1 MLLRTIF
8 PQTHIT
14 FGNKL
19 ILKSQLNSYEHVI
32 FFTKFSKLQTFT
44 TRLRSCTKFNCTD
57 CNLNMLGRMAVQLG
71 LHGCLQ
77 WIDVESEILIVGFVK
92 NI

>member
-19 ILKSQLNSYEHVI
+19 ILNSQLNSYAHAI
-32 FFTKFSKLQTFT
+32 SFTRFSKLQKYT
-44 TRLRSCTKFNCTD
+44 TKLRSCTEFNCTD
-57 CNLNMLGRMAVQLG
+57 GNL
-71 LHGCLQ
+71 
-77 WIDVESEILIVGFVK
+77 DIVGRPAV
-92 NI
+92 

>member
-19 ILKSQLNSYEHVI
+19 ILNSQLNSYALAI
-32 FFTKFSKLQTFT
+32 FFSKFSKLETFT
-44 TRLRSCTKFNCTD
+44 QSHIALDTIFIQIYTNVPPGVPLVSKNPESTTRKL
-57 CNLNMLGRMAVQLG
+57 
-71 LHGCLQ
+71 
-77 WIDVESEILIVGFVK
+77 
-92 NI
+92 

>member
-19 ILKSQLNSYEHVI
+19 ILNSQLNSYAHAI
-32 FFTKFSKLQTFT
+32 SFTKFSKLQKYT
-44 TRLRSCTKFNCTD
+44 TKLRSCTKFNCTD
-57 CNLNMLGRMAVQLG
+57 GNL
-71 LHGCLQ
+71 
-77 WIDVESEILIVGFVK
+77 DIVGSRLCSWGCMVAFSK
-92 NI
+92 LL